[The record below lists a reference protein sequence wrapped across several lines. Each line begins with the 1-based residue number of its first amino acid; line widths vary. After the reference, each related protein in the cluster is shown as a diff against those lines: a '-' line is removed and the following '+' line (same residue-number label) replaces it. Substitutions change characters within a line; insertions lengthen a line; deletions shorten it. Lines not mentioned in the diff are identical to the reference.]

1 MTTMAILELV
11 QPQPD
16 WMGALGVALT
26 RPPGVPERRSGED
39 PWAAEAEA
47 PRPRRISDDLAW
59 FRQALD
65 DPAEAGLHPLGET
78 ATVAA
83 WETPDAD
90 LVARLSRLRDRGILD
105 AAGFLLHD
113 QETETAVL

>member
-1 MTTMAILELV
+1 MAILELV

-26 RPPGVPERRSGED
+26 RPPGVPERRGGED
-39 PWAAEAEA
+39 PWNTEAQAIAE
-47 PRPRRISDDLAW
+47 RPRRISDDLAW

-65 DPAEAGLHPLGET
+65 DPAEAGLEPIDES

-83 WETPDAD
+83 WESGDSE
-90 LVARLSRLRDRGILD
+90 LIARLNRLDQRGILD

-113 QETETAVL
+113 PDMALL

>member
-1 MTTMAILELV
+1 MAILELV

-26 RPPGVPERRSGED
+26 RPPGVPERRAGED
-39 PWAAEAEA
+39 PWSS
-47 PRPRRISDDLAW
+47 PGDRPRRISDDLAW

-65 DPAEAGLHPLGET
+65 EPAEAGLKPIDET
-78 ATVAA
+78 STVAA
-83 WETPDAD
+83 WESAD
-90 LVARLSRLRDRGILD
+90 GELVARLSRLDARGILD

-113 QETETAVL
+113 PDPALL

>member
-1 MTTMAILELV
+1 MAILELV
-11 QPQPD
+11 QPRPD
-16 WMGALGVALT
+16 WLGALGVALT

-39 PWAAEAEA
+39 PWNTEAAGHAE
-47 PRPRRISDDLAW
+47 RPRRISDDLAW

-65 DPAEAGLHPLGET
+65 DPPSAGLRPLDET

-83 WETPDAD
+83 WESGDPE
-90 LVARLSRLRDRGILD
+90 LEARLARLDERGVLD

-113 QETETAVL
+113 PDLALT

>member
-1 MTTMAILELV
+1 MAILELV
-11 QPQPD
+11 RPHPD

-26 RPPGVPERRSGED
+26 RPHGVAERRAGDD
-39 PWAAEAEA
+39 PWTPGAEE
-47 PRPRRISDDLAW
+47 RPRRISDDLAW

-65 DPAEAGLHPLGET
+65 DPAEAGLRPLDET

-83 WETPDAD
+83 WESADAE
-90 LVARLSRLRDRGILD
+90 LIGRLSRLDQRGILD

-113 QETETAVL
+113 PDPAFV

>member
-1 MTTMAILELV
+1 MAILELV

-16 WMGALGVALT
+16 WMGALGVALS
-26 RPPGVPERRSGED
+26 RPPGVPERRGGED
-39 PWAAEAEA
+39 PWQPESAE
-47 PRPRRISDDLAW
+47 RPRRISDDLAW

-65 DPAEAGLHPLGET
+65 DPAEAGLRPLGET

-83 WETPDAD
+83 WETPDDD
-90 LVARLSRLRDRGILD
+90 LVARLARLRDRGILD

-113 QETETAVL
+113 PDPEPSLT

>member
-1 MTTMAILELV
+1 MAILELV
-11 QPQPD
+11 QPEPD

-26 RPPGVPERRSGED
+26 RPPGVPERRVGEN
-39 PWAAEAEA
+39 PWRQ
-47 PRPRRISDDLAW
+47 PKGDDRPRRISDDLAW

-65 DPAEAGLHPLGET
+65 EPVEYGLRPLNET

-83 WETPDAD
+83 WETPNSE
-90 LVARLSRLRDRGILD
+90 LVDRLQRLRDRGVLD

-113 QETETAVL
+113 SDVALV

>member
-1 MTTMAILELV
+1 MAILELV

-39 PWAAEAEA
+39 PWSAEPPA

-65 DPAEAGLHPLGET
+65 DPAEAGLRPLDET

-83 WETPDAD
+83 WESAD
-90 LVARLSRLRDRGILD
+90 GELVARLARLRDRGVLD

-113 QETETAVL
+113 PEAALV

>member
-1 MTTMAILELV
+1 MAILELV
-11 QPQPD
+11 RPHPD

-26 RPPGVPERRSGED
+26 RPPGVSERRAGDD
-39 PWAAEAEA
+39 PWTSAGQE
-47 PRPRRISDDLAW
+47 RPRRISDDLAW

-65 DPAEAGLHPLGET
+65 DPAQAGLRPLDAT

-83 WETPDAD
+83 WESADAE
-90 LVARLSRLRDRGILD
+90 LIGRLSRLEQRGILV

-113 QETETAVL
+113 PDPAFV

>member
-1 MTTMAILELV
+1 MAILELV

-39 PWAAEAEA
+39 PWSPPPAA

-65 DPAEAGLHPLGET
+65 DPAEAGLRPLDET

-83 WETPDAD
+83 WESAD
-90 LVARLSRLRDRGILD
+90 GELVARLSRLRDRGVLD

-113 QETETAVL
+113 PETALV